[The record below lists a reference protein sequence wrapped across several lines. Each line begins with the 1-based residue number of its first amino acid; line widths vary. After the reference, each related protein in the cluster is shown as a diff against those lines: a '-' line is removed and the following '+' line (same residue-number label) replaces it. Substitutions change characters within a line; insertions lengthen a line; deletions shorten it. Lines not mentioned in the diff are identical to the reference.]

1 MYKVIVDEFKS
12 LRDRINHIIDE
23 SFKESEKYIREYMK
37 GQEEKLAGDMIKYKE
52 VLQKEYMKVENMKE
66 EIKGDN
72 WRKTAGCEGKR
83 PG

>member
-37 GQEEKLAGDMIKYKE
+37 GQE
-52 VLQKEYMKVENMKE
+52 
-66 EIKGDN
+66 
-72 WRKTAGCEGKR
+72 
-83 PG
+83 